1 MEVLAVCRL
10 YRERL
15 WVCRLR
21 PARFA
26 NFSRKCAL
34 AFSLLPAPSS
44 PSLHPSSSLQP
55 RNLSLLRHYIL
66 RINEMLYSLS
76 TSPSLHP
83 STVSQPL
90 LSSSLHLES
99 HNLSP
104 FFIITS
110 NESTNALQSLN
121 LLSLHPSTV
130 SQSLSLL
137 HYYILRI
144 NECSPVSQ
152 PLVLTSLNSLA
163 TSLYLHP
170 STVSQP
176 LPS

>member
-1 MEVLAVCRL
+1 MKVLAVCRL

-55 RNLSLLRHYIL
+55 RHYSL
-66 RINEMLYSLS
+66 RINECSAVSQPLCAYIPLQSCNLYLLRPLHPTNQRMLYSLA
-76 TSPSLHP
+76 T
-83 STVSQPL
+83 
-90 LSSSLHLES
+90 
-99 HNLSP
+99 SP

-110 NESTNALQSLN
+110 YKSTNSLQFLN
-121 LLSLHPSTV
+121 LSGFASIY
-130 SQSLSLL
+130 S
-137 HYYILRI
+137 I
-144 NECSPVSQ
+144 
-152 PLVLTSLNSLA
+152 A
-163 TSLYLHP
+163 TSPFIDITPYQLTNGEIIR
-170 STVSQP
+170 SS
-176 LPS
+176 

>member
-1 MEVLAVCRL
+1 MCRL

-76 TSPSLHP
+76 TSPSSHP

-90 LSSSLHLES
+90 YFLYHY
-99 HNLSP
+99 
-104 FFIITS
+104 IQRI
-110 NESTNALQSLN
+110 NECFLVSQPLFTNIPLQSRN
-121 LLSLHPSTV
+121 
-130 SQSLSLL
+130 LSLL
-137 HYYILRI
+137 RHYILRI
-144 NECSPVSQ
+144 KECSPVSQ
-152 PLVLTSLNSLA
+152 PRCLCIHLQYRNLSLLRH
-163 TSLYLHP
+163 YI
-170 STVSQP
+170 
-176 LPS
+176 LPINEW